1 MAKFVD
7 LAEKSNGPVMAETEK
22 YYPTIRLTHSQFPML
37 KDVKIKE
44 DFTVVAEAQVK
55 GIHQYGNGDIEYTLE
70 LRKAVITED
79 DPEEVVEE
87 GV

>member
-1 MAKFVD
+1 
-7 LAEKSNGPVMAETEK
+7 
-22 YYPTIRLTHSQFPML
+22 ML